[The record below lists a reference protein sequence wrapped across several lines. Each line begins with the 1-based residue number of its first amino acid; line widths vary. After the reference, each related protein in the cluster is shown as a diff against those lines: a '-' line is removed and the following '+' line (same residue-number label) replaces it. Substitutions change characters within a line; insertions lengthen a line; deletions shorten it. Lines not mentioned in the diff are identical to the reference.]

1 MDALDKLYCSNI
13 NATCHTGGFFA
24 PSKKTAWKQP
34 YTHTFVQNKFYFI
47 TKGSCII
54 TIDGTTYETCA
65 GEWFFIPSGTPHSY
79 SKKEDTTFEKYWMH
93 FDFFPNSDLFRLASL
108 PYMVKVPENHYVYL
122 LFDRFSKLISKKTQF
137 SERLTI
143 KAILFELVAE
153 YIKLAKPD
161 GISIKKMND
170 ERLDKIFRYID
181 NNISKVITVNEL
193 SELCYMHPNHLIR
206 YFKDK
211 TGFTPAKYISE
222 KKMERAKSLLESTTL
237 PVNEIMLEIGMEDA
251 GYFSKSFKSAY
262 AMSPRSYRTFYKSN
276 LVNEGIVKQ

>member
-24 PSKKTAWKQP
+24 PSKKTPWRQP
-34 YTHTFVQNKFYFI
+34 VTHTFVQNKFYFI

-54 TIDGTTYETCA
+54 TIDGTTYNASA

-79 SKKEDTTFEKYWMH
+79 EKKENTSFEKYWMH
-93 FDFFPNSDLFRLASL
+93 FDFFPNSDIFSIIKL
-108 PYMVKVPENHYVYL
+108 PYMVKVPRDHNVYL
-122 LFDRFSKLISKKTQF
+122 LFERFSRLIHSGGF
-137 SERLTI
+137 AERLTV
-143 KAILFELVAE
+143 KAVLFELIAE
-153 YIKLAKPD
+153 YIRLAKPD
-161 GISIKKMND
+161 GISIKKTND

-181 NNISKVITVNEL
+181 QNINKDITLNEL
-193 SELCYMHPNHLIR
+193 SELCFMHPNHLIR

-237 PVNEIMLEIGMEDA
+237 PVNEIMLEVGMEDA
-251 GYFSKSFKSAY
+251 GYFSKSFKAAY
-262 AMSPRSYRTFYKSN
+262 AMSPRSYRTFYRNN
-276 LVNEGIVKQ
+276 LVNEGIIKQ